1 MARKKIYEINK
12 YSENVLALNESVD
25 PADEFS
31 REINTMFKTDDVR
44 RVMQAFYDQCDE
56 NAKAILLDVV
66 REEFLN
72 KFAAPEGSGP
82 GGEEGGE
89 APEGE
94 GGILDDGGSD
104 GDFDFELDGA
114 DLGGDDMLEDGG
126 SDENPDEGGE
136 PAPEG
141 DGGEPAPEEG
151 GEPAGDPFMV
161 GQEGGSPED
170 QQQTGNNPFFESAR
184 DRMRRRSLNER
195 FMRVRKPRNRKEAE
209 MLSKRILESFKD

>member
-12 YSENVLALNESVD
+12 YSENVLVLNESVD

-72 KFAAPEGSGP
+72 KYAAPEGSGP
-82 GGEEGGE
+82 DGGEGDGN
-89 APEGE
+89 GDF
-94 GGILDDGGSD
+94 DDGGSD

-114 DLGGDDMLEDGG
+114 DLDDDDTLEDDG
-126 SDENPDEGGE
+126 SDGNPDEGGE

-141 DGGEPAPEEG
+141 GDTVPDEG
-151 GEPAGDPFMV
+151 GEPAGDPFKVDQEV
-161 GQEGGSPED
+161 GNPGD

-184 DRMRRRSLNER
+184 DRTRHRSLNEK
-195 FMRVRKPRNRKEAE
+195 FMRIRKPRNRKEAE
-209 MLSKRILESFKD
+209 MLSKRIMESFQK

>member
-1 MARKKIYEINK
+1 MAHKKIYEINK
-12 YSENVLALNESVD
+12 YSKKALVINESVD

-72 KFAAPEGSGP
+72 KYAAPEGSGP
-82 GGEEGGE
+82 DGSE
-89 APEGE
+89 ASD
-94 GGILDDGGSD
+94 GGIFDDGGSD

-114 DLGGDDMLEDGG
+114 DIDGDDTAEDGG
-126 SDENPDEGGE
+126 SDGNPD
-136 PAPEG
+136 
-141 DGGEPAPEEG
+141 G
-151 GEPAGDPFMV
+151 GEPAGDPFAV
-161 GQEGGSPED
+161 RQEAGNPED
-170 QQQTGNNPFFESAR
+170 RQTGGNPFFESAR
-184 DRMRRRSLNER
+184 NRTRLRSLNEK

-209 MLSKRILESFKD
+209 MLSRRILESFHK

>member
-12 YSENVLALNESVD
+12 YSENVLTLNESVD

-72 KFAAPEGSGP
+72 KYAAPEGSGP
-82 GGEEGGE
+82 DGEEGGG
-89 APEGE
+89 APEGD
-94 GGILDDGGSD
+94 GGIFDDGGSD

-114 DLGGDDMLEDGG
+114 DLNGDDTLEDGG

-141 DGGEPAPEEG
+141 EGGEPAPEEG
-151 GEPAGDPFMV
+151 GEPAGDPFAV
-161 GQEGGSPED
+161 GQEGGNPDE
-170 QQQTGNNPFFESAR
+170 QQTGNNPFFESAR
-184 DRMRRRSLNER
+184 TRARQKSLNER
-195 FMRVRKPRNRKEAE
+195 FMRIRKPRNRKEAE